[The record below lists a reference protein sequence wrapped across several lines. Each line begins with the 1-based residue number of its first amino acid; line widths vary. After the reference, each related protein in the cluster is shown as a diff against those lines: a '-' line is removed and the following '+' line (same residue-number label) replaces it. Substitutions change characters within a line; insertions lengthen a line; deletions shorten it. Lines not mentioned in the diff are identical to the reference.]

1 MMASSG
7 QDSHDQS
14 SKGHDQG
21 EDEQDSG
28 RETTKRRRHGLIEKR
43 PCPIDE
49 GASVQL

>member
-14 SKGHDQG
+14 TKGHDQG

-28 RETTKRRRHGLIEKR
+28 CETAKRRRHGLIEEC

-49 GASVQL
+49 STSLRL